1 MDPSESQPGYSKSAI
16 LEAVLESAPI
26 YNVQLKEKQIEAITS
41 FVEGHDVFVSL
52 PTGFGKSTIYAILP
66 AVFDRLRS

>member
-1 MDPSESQPGYSKSAI
+1 MDPSESQPSYSKSAV

-26 YNVQLKEKQIEAITS
+26 FNVQLKEKQIEAITS
-41 FVEGHDVFVSL
+41 FVEGQDVFVSL

-66 AVFDRLRS
+66 AVFDRLRG